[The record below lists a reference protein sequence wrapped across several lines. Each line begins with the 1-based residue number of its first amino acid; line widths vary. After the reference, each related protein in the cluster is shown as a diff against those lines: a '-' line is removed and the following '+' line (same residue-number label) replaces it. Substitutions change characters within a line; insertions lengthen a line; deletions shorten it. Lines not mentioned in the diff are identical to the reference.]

1 MFYRQSTNQYISE
14 NTSFVIDEIQYPP
27 QWLNLS
33 TQEDKAALGLVEV
46 MIQGER
52 KDPTYDWTGETLENG
67 VLTLT
72 ATPKDLSDVKKQ
84 SIEFINALAYT
95 ILLPSDWM
103 VVKSF
108 ETNTPMPDLWKTWRT
123 SIRTQVYN
131 TILNINDA
139 FDVDGVASAVNVQW
153 PNNPNV

>member
-46 MIQGER
+46 IIQGER
-52 KDPTYDWTGETLENG
+52 KDPTYYWTGETLENG

-108 ETNTPMPDLWKTWRT
+108 ETNTPIPDLWKTWRT